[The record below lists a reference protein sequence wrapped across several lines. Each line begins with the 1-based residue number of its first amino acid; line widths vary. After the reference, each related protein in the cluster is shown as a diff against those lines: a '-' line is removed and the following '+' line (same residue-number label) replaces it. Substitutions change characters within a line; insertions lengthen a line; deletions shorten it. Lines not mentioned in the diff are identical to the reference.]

1 VTDASTDDALTPGS
15 LGADPPPDHTERRP
29 QRTPTMVG
37 VRVLRW
43 VGTLLA
49 LLVLVIVVREFVTA
63 KAVHWDVVR
72 HYFTVHTIVLGMLK
86 TLELTAIGMIIGV
99 LLGTILALMR
109 LSLNPVLRSVASL
122 YLWLFRGTP
131 LLVQI
136 LFWFN
141 LASFI
146 PRISVGI
153 PFGGPTWVSWSSNS
167 VISPLSAACIA
178 LGTNMGAYMAEI
190 VRAGILSVDE
200 GQVEASLALGMTR
213 GQATR
218 RTVLPQAMR
227 IIIPPTGNMAIALLK
242 DTSLVSVISMT
253 ELLYSV
259 QTIYSVNFQVIPLLI
274 VASIWYLILTTV
286 FSIGQMFLERHFGRG
301 ASRNAPPSMR
311 ARLTR
316 LRAFGEM
323 SAAARSMQA

>member
-1 VTDASTDDALTPGS
+1 M
-15 LGADPPPDHTERRP
+15 DPPATPQTELDTIGGHVERRP
-29 QRTPTMVG
+29 QRTPAMVG
-37 VRVLRW
+37 VRILRW

-49 LLVLVIVVREFVTA
+49 LLVLVIIVREFVTA
-63 KAVHWDVVR
+63 KAVHWDLIR
-72 HYFTVHTIVLGMLK
+72 HYFTVHSIILGMLK

-99 LLGTILALMR
+99 FLGTVLALMR
-109 LSLNPVLRSVASL
+109 LSANPVLRSVASL
-122 YLWLFRGTP
+122 YIWLFRGTP

-146 PRISVGI
+146 PRISLGI
-153 PFGGPTWVSWSSNS
+153 PFGGATWVSWSSNS
-167 VISPLSAACIA
+167 VISPLSAACLA

-190 VRAGILSVDE
+190 VRAGIISVDE

-213 GQATR
+213 QRAMR
-218 RTVLPQAMR
+218 RIVLPQAMR
-227 IIIPPTGNMAIALLK
+227 VIIPPTGNMAIALLK

-286 FSIGQMFLERHFGRG
+286 FSIGQVFIERRFGRG
-301 ASRNAPPSMR
+301 SSRNAPPTVRM
-311 ARLTR
+311 RLTR
-316 LRAFGEM
+316 LRIFGEM
-323 SAAARSMQA
+323 SAAAQSLP